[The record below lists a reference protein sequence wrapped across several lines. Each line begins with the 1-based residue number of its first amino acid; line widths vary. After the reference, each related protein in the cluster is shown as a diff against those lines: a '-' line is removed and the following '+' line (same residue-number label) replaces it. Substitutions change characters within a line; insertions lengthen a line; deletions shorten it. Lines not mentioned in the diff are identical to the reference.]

1 MLLLAV
7 VDWRLA
13 ASVALKGENEVVG
26 GRKTH
31 LGFGSVSAALAFT
44 LFHCYLLHS
53 SQVLELGIADL
64 LLQHE
69 LLEVLG
75 CIGLSL

>member
-26 GRKTH
+26 GRRTP

-75 CIGLSL
+75 CVGLSL

>member
-7 VDWRLA
+7 VDCRLA
-13 ASVALKGENEVVG
+13 ASVALKGEKEVVG
-26 GRKTH
+26 GRRMY
-31 LGFGSVSAALAFT
+31 LGFVFVFAALAFT
-44 LFHCYLLHS
+44 LFHRYLLHS

-75 CIGLSL
+75 CIRLSL